1 MDGYGSASMWGE
13 LRRVLVRR
21 PLAEDA
27 AAWEAYGW
35 RAAPDVAAAQAEHEA
50 FCSHLEDAGAEV
62 VVSEHDPG
70 NPDAIYT
77 YDPTLVGRDGAV
89 LLPPGKEGRR
99 DEPEATVAAF
109 EAAGRPRRRA
119 AIDLPATV
127 EGGDTVW
134 LDGETLLVG
143 IGYRTNPAAVEALRT
158 AFPGVEVISFDLPH
172 WNGAGEVMHLMSFIS
187 PLDRDLAL
195 VYPRIAPTR
204 LMWLLAERGIGVVEV
219 PDEEF
224 ETQGPN
230 VLALGPR
237 RALALEG
244 NDETRRRMERAGV
257 DVVTYRGDEISR
269 KGDGGPTCLTR
280 PLLRGLISRSHSSSS
295 VSWRAPVRPET
306 PTPTSRS
313 APGRSRRPAVEEAAC
328 QLADPLGL
336 VDRRR
341 ERRRAGADREVA
353 VAKLRRHRPRGEPVP
368 SQVGR
373 DVLRHPS

>member
-1 MDGYGSASMWGE
+1 MWGE
-13 LRRVLVRR
+13 LQRVLVRR

-27 AAWEAYGW
+27 GAWHTSGW

-50 FCSHLEDAGAEV
+50 FCALLADGGAEV
-62 VVSEHDPG
+62 VVSEHDRG

-77 YDPTLVGRDGAV
+77 YDPTLVGREGAV
-89 LLPPGKEGRR
+89 LLLPGKEGRR
-99 DEPEATVAAF
+99 HEPEATVAAF
-109 EAAGRPRRRA
+109 ERAGVPVVGRVE
-119 AIDLPATV
+119 LPATV

-134 LDGETLLVG
+134 LDERTLLVG
-143 IGYRTNPAAVEALRT
+143 IGYRTNAEAPDALRA
-158 AFPGVEVISFDLPH
+158 AFPGVDVIAFDLPH

-204 LMWLLAERGIGVVEV
+204 LMWLLAERGIDVVEV
-219 PDEEF
+219 PDDEF
-224 ETQGPN
+224 ESQGSN

-280 PLLRGLISRSHSSSS
+280 PLLRG
-295 VSWRAPVRPET
+295 
-306 PTPTSRS
+306 
-313 APGRSRRPAVEEAAC
+313 
-328 QLADPLGL
+328 
-336 VDRRR
+336 
-341 ERRRAGADREVA
+341 
-353 VAKLRRHRPRGEPVP
+353 
-368 SQVGR
+368 
-373 DVLRHPS
+373 